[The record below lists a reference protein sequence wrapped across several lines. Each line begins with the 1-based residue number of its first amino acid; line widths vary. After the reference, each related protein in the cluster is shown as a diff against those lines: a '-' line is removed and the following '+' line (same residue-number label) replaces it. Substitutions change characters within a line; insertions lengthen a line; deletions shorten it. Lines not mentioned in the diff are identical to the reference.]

1 MEPTSTRRSCYGIPM
16 VSLKRNKI
24 PITQKCCDVI
34 RSMSGDALGQH
45 ELPAL
50 QVLRT
55 QMSSPDTRF
64 FNLRFCSQYQLPR
77 VALHGCGQL
86 ENER

>member
-1 MEPTSTRRSCYGIPM
+1 M

-24 PITQKCCDVI
+24 RIAQRCSDAI
-34 RSMSGDALGQH
+34 RSMSGDALEQH

-64 FNLRFCSQYQLPR
+64 FNLRFCSQY
-77 VALHGCGQL
+77 
-86 ENER
+86 